1 MISFIK
7 KLFMIESMLP
17 ASELKGELPTSS
29 FAYKNALH
37 VAWPSMVES
46 VLTSLISSIDMMM
59 VGTLGTA
66 AIASIGLT
74 TQPRFIL
81 LAFIFSLNAGVTA
94 VVARR
99 KGEKNQESANKT
111 LRQAI
116 MVCFVASLLLSII
129 GYTFAEELVLFA
141 GAKPDTVDMATQYFK
156 VLCCGLVFNA
166 LSMTINSAQ
175 RGAGNTKI
183 SMTTNVTANIVN
195 VIFNFLLIGGNFG
208 FPKLGVIGAALASDL
223 GFVVACFM
231 SFRSILKKDAF
242 LSLFYK
248 VHWNFDKNT
257 MGAVYKVS
265 SSAFVEQIFFRIG
278 FFINSRIIAEL
289 GTIAFAT
296 YQIGMQAM
304 NLSFMV
310 ADGLAV
316 AGSALVGQSLGA
328 ERDDLAR
335 IYGHV
340 LQRIAFV
347 LSTFLFVIFFF
358 GRYQIVQ
365 LFDKSPEVLESG
377 AIIMIIISLATHL
390 QTSQVV
396 ITGCLRGAGD
406 TKFVAKV
413 SMLSTAIIRPLLT
426 FVFCFPLG
434 FEIFGSWI
442 ALWIDQFIRL
452 SFNFARFKKGE
463 WLRIRL

>member
-1 MISFIK
+1 MVSFIK
-7 KLFMIESMLP
+7 RMFLIENMLP
-17 ASELKGELPTSS
+17 SSEIKGELPTTEY
-29 FAYKNALH
+29 AYKNALH

-59 VGTLGTA
+59 VGTLGTV
-66 AIASIGLT
+66 AIASVGLT

-99 KGEKNQESANKT
+99 KGEQNQESANKT
-111 LRQAI
+111 LRQTI
-116 MVCFVASLLLSII
+116 MISFLASSILSIL
-129 GYTFAEELVLFA
+129 GFTFAEELVRFA
-141 GAKPDTVDMATQYFK
+141 GAKPETVEMATSYFK
-156 VLCCGLVFNA
+156 VICCGIVFNA

-175 RGAGNTKI
+175 RGVGNTKI
-183 SMTTNVTANIVN
+183 SMTTNVTANLVN
-195 VIFNFLLIGGNFG
+195 VVFNFLLIGGNFG
-208 FPKLGVIGAALASDL
+208 FPKLGVVGAALATDIGL
-223 GFVVACFM
+223 VVACIM
-231 SFRSILKKDAF
+231 SFRSILTRDSF
-242 LSLFYK
+242 LSLFYDVK
-248 VHWNFDKNT
+248 WKFDGET
-257 MGAVYKVS
+257 VGAVYKVS

-278 FFINSRIIAEL
+278 FFINSRIVAEL

-296 YQIGMQAM
+296 YQIGMQVM

-310 ADGLAV
+310 ADGLSV

-328 ERDDLAR
+328 KRDDLAR

-340 LQRIAFV
+340 LQRIAFII
-347 LSTFLFVIFFF
+347 STFLFVVFFF
-358 GRYQIVQ
+358 GRYQLVQ

-377 AIIMIIISLATHL
+377 AIIMIIIAFATHI

-396 ITGCLRGAGD
+396 ISGCLRGAGD

-413 SMLSTAIIRPLLT
+413 SMLSTAIIRPVCT
-426 FVFCFPLG
+426 FIFCFPLG

-442 ALWIDQFIRL
+442 ALWIDQVLRL
-452 SFNFARFKKGE
+452 SFNFSRFKKGE
-463 WLRIRL
+463 WIKIRV